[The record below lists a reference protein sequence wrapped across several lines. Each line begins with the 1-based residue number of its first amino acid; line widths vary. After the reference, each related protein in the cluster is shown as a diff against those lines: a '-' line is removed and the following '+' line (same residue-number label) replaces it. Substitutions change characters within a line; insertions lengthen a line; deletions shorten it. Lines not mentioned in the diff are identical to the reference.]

1 LLNLKLKDEL
11 TFTNFT
17 RHVAS

>member
-1 LLNLKLKDEL
+1 LKLKDEL

>member
-1 LLNLKLKDEL
+1 LLNLKLKHEL

-17 RHVAS
+17 RRVAS

>member
-1 LLNLKLKDEL
+1 LKLKHEL

-17 RHVAS
+17 RRVAS